1 MTPMEINYSGKSA
14 LIVDSKLEDLG
25 TLRQILGRIG
35 VGQIQ
40 VASSVNMALS
50 LMREFSYDLCFAAY
64 DMGKGEKNGLQLL
77 HEANAE
83 FIFPA
88 SSAYFLV
95 VDPKDAELLF
105 GSLENSPDT
114 YLSKPFDQAKIR
126 QRVEK
131 LLRIKDAIKPIEQLL
146 DDEHFDEVIEKS
158 EVLIKHYPGL
168 SIVLQR
174 ITGIALI
181 RMRRFSQAKTLF
193 LTLTEKRALPW
204 AEVGKGIA
212 YFNLGEYSQA
222 LTSLNHVVNQQHIC
236 VEAFTWLAR
245 THQVRGELE
254 LAVALMR
261 KAVMLQPT
269 VPALQGELAEL
280 ASQTAEWD
288 IAKGAYQQAVRY
300 ARYSVF
306 QSPKYYFGLVRALIQ
321 ANAQRLPE
329 IEDDVIR
336 VLEDVVLDHPDNQ
349 EVMFRA
355 KLINCDFYR
364 LESDTSRL
372 QQMLQQT
379 WNFFL
384 RMDVDSQC
392 KWLDVMVDTAQGTDL
407 EDVVQKRRKELSR
420 SMIEKEWG
428 KANYSAMT
436 SFRGGDLDK
445 AFQMFGRAHELL
457 PSHTGIALNLVQA
470 GIEKAKR
477 GESALWILLSVR
489 DVLSTISFGALPLKQ
504 QQRYQV
510 LSARF
515 VEQYNQ
521 LVGPPVDASGND
533 PLSQE
538 L

>member
-1 MTPMEINYSGKSA
+1 MEINYSGKSA

-25 TLRQILGRIG
+25 TLRQILSRIG

-83 FIFPA
+83 YIFPS
-88 SSAYFLV
+88 SSAYFLI

-126 QRVEK
+126 QRLEK

-146 DDEHFDEVIEKS
+146 DEEHFDEVIEKS
-158 EVLIKHYPGL
+158 EILAKHYPGL
-168 SIVLQR
+168 NVVLQR

-181 RMRRFSQAKTLF
+181 RMRRFSQAKALF
-193 LTLTEKRALPW
+193 LMLTEKRSLPW

-212 YFNLGEYSQA
+212 YFNLGEYSDA
-222 LTSLNHVVNQQHIC
+222 LSSLNNVVNQQYIC
-236 VEAFTWLAR
+236 VEAYTWLAR
-245 THQVRGELE
+245 THQIRGELE

-269 VPALQGELAEL
+269 VPSLQGELAEL
-280 ASQTAEWD
+280 ASQTEEWE

-300 ARYSVF
+300 ARYSIF

-321 ANAQRLPE
+321 ANTQRLAE

-336 VLEDVVLDHPDNQ
+336 ILEDVVLDHPDNQ

-355 KLINCDFYR
+355 KLINCDFFR
-364 LESDTSRL
+364 MESDASRL

-379 WNFFL
+379 WNFYL
-384 RMDVDSQC
+384 RMDLDSQC
-392 KWLDVMVDTAQGTDL
+392 KWLDVMVDTASDTGFDD
-407 EDVVQKRRKELSR
+407 EVKKRRKELTR
-420 SMIEKEWG
+420 KMIEMEWG
-428 KANYSAMT
+428 KANYAAMT
-436 SFRGGDLDK
+436 SFRSGDLDR

-477 GESALWILLSVR
+477 GESAIWILLSVR
-489 DVLSTISFGALPLKQ
+489 DVLSTVNFGALPTKQ
-504 QQRYQV
+504 QQRYKV
-510 LSARF
+510 LFKRF
-515 VEQYNQ
+515 VEQYNL
-521 LVGPPVDASGND
+521 LVQPEEMPRND